1 MRAESVETELK
12 FKTQGGTNL
21 AATFTV
27 PAGKE
32 RAPAVLLC
40 QGLSGIRNLVLP
52 RVAETMAERGIA
64 TLRFDYAGYGDS
76 DGPRGWIDPFARVID
91 GRYALATLIGR
102 EEVDPNRIGVYGHS
116 YGGPVAIHI
125 AAQELR
131 ARALAVVSSPGG
143 GTDMLRS
150 TRAEWEW
157 LSLVHRLDV
166 ERAAIAAGAPPT
178 VVALKEIFPL
188 SPAFASAYAKLK
200 GEGTSAIAAGS
211 GLGTST
217 FHLASIDRMAVFD
230 PEAAARNLIR
240 CPALFVHGEDD
251 DTAPMSA
258 TASIFRAIP
267 GPKQWHSVPGADHNA
282 LDTEPVLTSVL
293 AKVGDWFGLHLP
305 STDEG

>member
-188 SPAFASAYAKLK
+188 SPAFARLCEA
-200 GEGTSAIAAGS
+200 EG
-211 GLGTST
+211 
-217 FHLASIDRMAVFD
+217 
-230 PEAAARNLIR
+230 
-240 CPALFVHGEDD
+240 
-251 DTAPMSA
+251 
-258 TASIFRAIP
+258 
-267 GPKQWHSVPGADHNA
+267 
-282 LDTEPVLTSVL
+282 
-293 AKVGDWFGLHLP
+293 
-305 STDEG
+305 